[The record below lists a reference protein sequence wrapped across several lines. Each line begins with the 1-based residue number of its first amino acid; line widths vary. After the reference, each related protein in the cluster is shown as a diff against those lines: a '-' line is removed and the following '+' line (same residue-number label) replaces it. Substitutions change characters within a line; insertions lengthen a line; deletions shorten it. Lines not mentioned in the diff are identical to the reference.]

1 MNGSTKFRAVSQFPQ
16 GSDETTA
23 EDVSSRYNRGMRD
36 ARQILDQT
44 YLEMRWR
51 CLSLAADFDRIERA
65 TGGADVIANDPRLAN
80 LREAMKMI
88 GDQSVSRAEFL
99 QMILSDK

>member
-1 MNGSTKFRAVSQFPQ
+1 
-16 GSDETTA
+16 
-23 EDVSSRYNRGMRD
+23 MRD
-36 ARQILDQT
+36 ARQTLDQQ

-65 TGGADVIANDPRLAN
+65 TGGAAVIANDPRLAN
-80 LREAMKMI
+80 LREAMKKI
-88 GDQSVSRAEFL
+88 AEKDVSRTEFL